1 MKLNVWLNGLLGL
14 FYPKLCPAC
23 GSRLSEQ
30 LVICMNCE
38 NSLPLTNFHLQADN
52 VIAKQFWGRV
62 EVEAVAACYYFT
74 KGSKIQQLIHQL
86 KYKGNQEVGELIGKL
101 YGLSLKESVFDQIDL
116 IIPVPLHPEK
126 LKKRGFNQSTSF
138 AKGLSEALQKPY
150 YEDAVIRTSYTETQ
164 TKKSRWNRW
173 LNVSEA
179 FEVAQPKI
187 LHQKNILVVD
197 DVITTGAT
205 MEALISKLSQSI
217 QARFYVASI
226 AYAGIS

>member
-23 GSRLSEQ
+23 SGRLSEQ

-52 VIAKQFWGRV
+52 VIAKQFWGRAQ
-62 EVEAVAACYYFT
+62 VEAVAACYYFT

-86 KYKGNQEVGELIGKL
+86 KYKGNQEVGEFIGKL
-101 YGLSLKESVFDQIDL
+101 YGLSLKESVFNQIDL

-150 YEDAVIRTSYTETQ
+150 YEDAVIRTNFTETQ

-173 LNVSEA
+173 LNVSNA

-187 LHQKNILVVD
+187 LHDKNILVVD

-217 QARFYVASI
+217 EARFYVASI
-226 AYAGIS
+226 AYAGIT